1 MTGPQA
7 EPAATLKVAASVKVN
22 FIILKILVFSLF
34 LVEYQKW
41 KLLNYVFINKC
52 SKPRSD
58 WLKTASKYRVSTDL

>member
-34 LVEYQKW
+34 LVEYQKMEIT
-41 KLLNYVFINKC
+41 KL
-52 SKPRSD
+52 
-58 WLKTASKYRVSTDL
+58 RVYK

>member
-41 KLLNYVFINKC
+41 KLLNYVFINEC
-52 SKPRSD
+52 YKPRSD
-58 WLKTASKYRVSTDL
+58 WSKKPSSTW